1 MLEELEVGELP
12 GVGRSMVAR
21 LQAMGAATVGQLA
34 GLSLARLQEVLG
46 AKTGQNLYSMA
57 RGRDDRGIELEQVI
71 LTFLIVLIIL
81 IFQVRKTVS
90 AEVNYG
96 IRFSSW
102 PEAET
107 FLGQLAAEVSSRL
120 RALARKGRGV
130 TLKLMVR
137 AAGAPQQTSKFLGH
151 GVCDSLSKSTVLRTA
166 TSCPEVILREMSSLA
181 RCGEETSPNKKC
193 ILWKCQ
199 FVIVGPCVASRAT
212 GGGWASLCPGW
223 RRRAGRGRRIYPS
236 SSSRGR
242 RVLVTWWWRRGRRWR
257 LARVLS

>member
-1 MLEELEVGELP
+1 MSVLEELEVGELP

-34 GLSLARLQEVLG
+34 GLSLARLQEVVG
-46 AKTGQNLYSMA
+46 AKTGQHLYSMA
-57 RGRDDRGIELEQVI
+57 RGRDDRGIDLEQVTFII
-71 LTFLIVLIIL
+71 LNFLIVSIIVN
-81 IFQVRKTVS
+81 FQVRKTVS

-102 PEAET
+102 AEAET

-130 TLKLMVR
+130 TLKLMMR

-166 TSCPEVILREMSSLA
+166 TSCPQVILREVSSLA
-181 RCGEETSPNKKC
+181 RWAKESSPLRNA
-193 ILWKCQ
+193 L
-199 FVIVGPCVASRAT
+199 FVFVVFGNVN
-212 GGGWASLCPGW
+212 L
-223 RRRAGRGRRIYPS
+223 
-236 SSSRGR
+236 
-242 RVLVTWWWRRGRRWR
+242 LV
-257 LARVLS
+257 